1 YMNKIDPS
9 LYLSNQQQTREPSP
23 VLDRDGFLKILM
35 TQLQNQDPGET
46 LETTEMINQMTNLS
60 SLEQM
65 MNMNESIDTLVQSQ
79 LISPVIEYSHMI
91 GKRISYDVFDE
102 ETGNQVGTETSEVIA
117 VSQEDG
123 WAVLELNN
131 GEKVHADAVVQVSQE
146 EVNGESS

>member
-1 YMNKIDPS
+1 MNKIDPS

-91 GKRISYDVFDE
+91 GKQISYDVFDE
-102 ETGNQVGTETSEVIA
+102 ETENQVGTETSEVIA

-131 GEKVHADAVVQVSQE
+131 GEKIHADAVVQVSQE

>member
-1 YMNKIDPS
+1 MNKIDPS

-91 GKRISYDVFDE
+91 GKQISYDVFDE